1 MPGTTPGTHLLP
13 HVTLSLQS
21 QIRNAE
27 GDKAVRKRDAYV
39 TLKYYTLALVHS
51 IRLLVQYTCPA
62 VRISVCVC
70 VTHL

>member
-1 MPGTTPGTHLLP
+1 MSPS
-13 HVTLSLQS
+13 LSLQS

-27 GDKAVRKRDAYV
+27 GDQAVRKRDAYV
-39 TLKYYTLALVHS
+39 TLKYYTLALIHS
-51 IRLLVQYTCPA
+51 IRLFVQHTCPT